1 MIWLQLVAGEA
12 DKIGDLSFDGL
23 ALHDRLEQLR
33 AKRRVPDRIEQN
45 RSAGV
50 REMRDDRVRGAL
62 GNRVRGFVG
71 SDLHRNGIR
80 FRRSIQIVYLNEQKS
95 RAVTV
100 RGNGKLLNHLE
111 IAKGPRLGAKPA
123 GVADVIGQDFALELF
138 SLAIT
143 KENVQIGRR
152 LDRWHN
158 VFLRRTASVGR
169 RLQREPIIGMR
180 AERDDVARVPDRPK
194 QIAAKNVHVHVAG
207 EPRYIQLSELPEA

>member
-12 DKIGDLSFDGL
+12 DKIGDLSFDSL

-62 GNRVRGFVG
+62 GNRARRFVG
-71 SDLHRNGIR
+71 GDLHRNGIR

-100 RGNGKLLNHLE
+100 GGKGKLLNHLE

-123 GVADVIGQDFALELF
+123 
-138 SLAIT
+138 
-143 KENVQIGRR
+143 
-152 LDRWHN
+152 
-158 VFLRRTASVGR
+158 RTA
-169 RLQREPIIGMR
+169 R
-180 AERDDVARVPDRPK
+180 ARNFAQLRP
-194 QIAAKNVHVHVAG
+194 
-207 EPRYIQLSELPEA
+207 QLPLV